1 MKQSKG
7 VNYIMKEQLIKL
19 KEAALKQL
27 NEISDISAIEKFRVQ
42 FLGKKGELT
51 QILRTMGSLSEE
63 ERPEM
68 GKIANEVRS
77 IIENGIKE
85 AKEKASANDLKN
97 KLKSETIDITMPG
110 RIPKIGRRHPLM
122 TVKEELENLFISMGY
137 DVVDG
142 PEIDTVENNFDA
154 LNAPYDHPSRDR
166 SDTFY
171 LSDDLVLRTQTS
183 PVQIRVMKEGK
194 LPIRMVSAGRTFRFD
209 DVDDTHSPMFHQ
221 MECLVVDKGVTMANL
236 KDSIDEFVKQL
247 FGSNMKTRFRPH
259 NFPFTEPSA
268 EVDVSCMKCMGKGCL
283 SCNGTGWSM
292 ELLGCGMVH
301 PNVLKNCGIDPE
313 IYSGYAFG
321 MGIDRVTMVKY
332 GIPNIRLLFENDV
345 RFLRQF

>member
-1 MKQSKG
+1 MKD
-7 VNYIMKEQLIKL
+7 QLLNVKM
-19 KEAALKQL
+19 AALKQL
-27 NEISDISAIEKFRVQ
+27 MECVDTADIERIRVQ

-51 QILRTMGSLSEE
+51 QLLRSMGSLSEE
-63 ERPEM
+63 ERPEI
-68 GKIANEVRS
+68 GKLANEMREL
-77 IIENGIKE
+77 IENEIKE
-85 AKEKASANDLKN
+85 FKEKVSTHSCGE
-97 KLKSETIDITMPG
+97 KLKKETLDITMPG
-110 RIPKIGRRHPLM
+110 KIYEIGRRHPLM
-122 TVKEELENLFISMGY
+122 KVKEELETLFMNMGY

-154 LNAPYDHPSRDR
+154 LNAPYDHPSRDW

-171 LSDDLVLRTQTS
+171 LADNLLLRTQTS

-221 MECLVVDKGVTMANL
+221 MECLVVDKGVTLANL

-247 FGSNMKTRFRPH
+247 FGSEMKTRFRPH

-268 EVDVSCMKCMGKGCL
+268 EVDVSCLKCMGKGCS

-301 PNVLKNCGIDPE
+301 PNVLRNCGIDPE

-345 RFLRQF
+345 RFLKQF